1 MTPPPETSLTR
12 LIVDMDERGT
22 LAAIRSRLAAGED
35 PLRLMEEC
43 RAGMEQVG
51 RMYESGTYFI
61 SALIMAGEI
70 FRGAADLLVPL
81 MTTTERAQDS
91 GKIVMAT
98 VRGDI
103 HDIGKNIVITLLDAH
118 GFTVVDLGVDVDPER
133 VVQAVV
139 AERPDLLGLSCLL
152 TTGFESLRETIAL
165 TRERTA
171 DWERRLP
178 VVIGGTAI
186 DQRTADYAGA
196 DGWCSTAA
204 DGIAVVCSLVR

>member
-1 MTPPPETSLTR
+1 
-12 LIVDMDERGT
+12 
-22 LAAIRSRLAAGED
+22 
-35 PLRLMEEC
+35 
-43 RAGMEQVG
+43 
-51 RMYESGTYFI
+51 
-61 SALIMAGEI
+61 
-70 FRGAADLLVPL
+70 
-81 MTTTERAQDS
+81 S
-91 GKIVMAT
+91 GKVVMAT
-98 VRGDI
+98 VKGDI

-118 GFTVVDLGVDVDPER
+118 GFAVVDLGVDVDPER

-139 AERPDLLGLSCLL
+139 AERPDVLGLSCLL
-152 TTGFESLRETIAL
+152 TTGFETLRETIAL

-196 DGWCSTAA
+196 DGWCSDAA